1 MPDVP
6 LDSTS
11 ERTRLGVLATV
22 RTHAS
27 AIAIGLVAGAVV
39 GYVGSQFLP
48 TEYTAT
54 SKIFFEANG
63 PFSPDQGGGGDDA
76 VRFVANQAAL
86 VLTSDVLQPAA
97 DAVAVPIEDVRESV
111 TAVAGT
117 DTSDVTI
124 TAVAPAA
131 EQAQAIADSVAN
143 SYRTVA
149 GQRVT
154 AEADA
159 AVAAVTDNAPTGTG
173 AAAAAAATDSG
184 ATASAIRL
192 RAAAYGDGVSAIEPA
207 ILPETAS
214 APLPLQNALIGGLIG
229 LFLVTG
235 VNLLR
240 DQRKA
245 GTASVADLDLML
257 GAPLLSRYPAPGSR
271 AISDLVNADSNSDRF
286 RAANDVLTAIDVRL
300 EGVRRPSV
308 LFLSWQNHLST
319 TALTVSVSLAAAR
332 EGRPVVLVDGGGKER
347 GISSLTDVSP
357 GRGLE
362 GLANLATPISASL
375 RTWRVAKAELGVV
388 PLSDWSPTP
397 TSAAARPQVLRA
409 AMERLRE
416 SSVLNLVDGPPLTER
431 SLGLALGRGVDGVVL
446 VLDEDT
452 SVDDAQEM
460 GRRIGIAGI
469 SAIGY
474 VLVRAPRRRLRES
487 DRSGGR
493 GESAYESDV
502 VVEEDR
508 ARA

>member
-11 ERTRLGVLATV
+11 ERTRSGVLATV
-22 RTHAS
+22 RAHS
-27 AIAIGLVAGAVV
+27 VAIAAGLVVGAVV

-54 SKIFFEANG
+54 STIFFEATG
-63 PFSPDQGGGGDDA
+63 PFSPDAAGGGDDA

-86 VLTSDVLQPAA
+86 VLTNGVLQPAA

-117 DTSDVTI
+117 ETSDVTI

-143 SYRTVA
+143 SYRALA

-159 AVAAVTDNAPTGTG
+159 AVAAITANTPAGAAT
-173 AAAAAAATDSG
+173 AAAAAADG
-184 ATASAIRL
+184 ATEQAIRL
-192 RAAAYGDGVSAIEPA
+192 RAAAYGDGVSAIEPS
-207 ILPETAS
+207 ILPKAAS

-229 LFLVTG
+229 LFIVTG

-271 AISDLVNADSNSDRF
+271 AISDLVNADSSSDRF

-300 EGVRRPSV
+300 EGIRRPSV

-474 VLVRAPRRRLRES
+474 VLVRAPRRRLRE
-487 DRSGGR
+487 DNRSGGR
-493 GESAYESDV
+493 ENAYESDV

>member
-1 MPDVP
+1 MPDAP
-6 LDSTS
+6 LDSSS
-11 ERTRLGVLATV
+11 ERTRPGVLATM
-22 RTHAS
+22 RTHAVT
-27 AIAIGLVAGAVV
+27 IVAGVV
-39 GYVGSQFLP
+39 IGALLGFVGSQFLP
-48 TEYTAT
+48 TEYTAKST
-54 SKIFFEANG
+54 IFFEATG
-63 PFSPDQGGGGDDA
+63 PFSPDAAGGGDDA

-86 VLTSDVLQPAA
+86 VLTTEVLQPAA
-97 DAVAVPIEDVRESV
+97 DAVGVPVDEVRASV

-124 TAVAPAA
+124 TAVAPTA
-131 EQAQAIADSVAN
+131 EQAQAIADAVAG

-159 AVAAVTDNAPTGTG
+159 AVDAVNAAPSGAVAAV
-173 AAAAAAATDSG
+173 G
-184 ATASAIRL
+184 ATEGAIRL

-207 ILPETAS
+207 ILPQSAS

-235 VNLLR
+235 VNLVR

-245 GTASVADLDLML
+245 STASVADLDLML
-257 GAPLLSRYPAPGSR
+257 GSPLLSRYPAPGSR
-271 AISDLVNADSNSDRF
+271 AISEVVNADSSSDRF
-286 RAANDVLTAIDVRL
+286 RAGNDVLTAIDVRL
-300 EGVRRPSV
+300 EGIRRPSV

-362 GLANLATPISASL
+362 GLANPATPISASL

-397 TSAAARPQVLRA
+397 TSTAGRPQVLRA

-416 SSVLNLVDGPPLTER
+416 SSALNLVDGPPLTER

-446 VLDEDT
+446 VLNEDT
-452 SVDDAQEM
+452 SLDDAQEM

-474 VLVRAPRRRLRES
+474 VLVRTPRRRLREG
-487 DRSGGR
+487 DRAGGLR
-493 GESAYESDV
+493 GEADNENDV
-502 VVEEDR
+502 VIEEDR

>member
-11 ERTRLGVLATV
+11 ERTRSGVLATV
-22 RTHAS
+22 RTHAT

-54 SKIFFEANG
+54 STIFFEANG

-86 VLTSDVLQPAA
+86 VLTTDVLQPAA
-97 DAVAVPIEDVRESV
+97 DAVAVPIDDVRESV

-131 EQAQAIADSVAN
+131 EQAQAIADAVAN

-159 AVAAVTDNAPTGTG
+159 AVAAVTDAPGG
-173 AAAAAAATDSG
+173 AAAAAAADG

-300 EGVRRPSV
+300 EGIRRPSV

-493 GESAYESDV
+493 GESAYESDM

>member
-11 ERTRLGVLATV
+11 ERTRSGVLATV
-22 RTHAS
+22 RTHS
-27 AIAIGLVAGAVV
+27 TAIAIGLVAGAVV

-86 VLTSDVLQPAA
+86 VLTTDVLQPAA
-97 DAVAVPIEDVRESV
+97 DAVAVPIEEVRESV

-159 AVAAVTDNAPTGTG
+159 AVAAVTDNAPTGAG
-173 AAAAAAATDSG
+173 AAAVDG

-300 EGVRRPSV
+300 EGIRRPSV

>member
-1 MPDVP
+1 MPDTP
-6 LDSTS
+6 LDSSS
-11 ERTRLGVLATV
+11 ERTRSGVMATV
-22 RTHAS
+22 RTHAVT
-27 AIAIGLVAGAVV
+27 IAAGVVIGALLGF
-39 GYVGSQFLP
+39 VGSQFLP
-48 TEYTAT
+48 TEYTAEST
-54 SKIFFEANG
+54 IFFKATG
-63 PFSPDQGGGGDDA
+63 PFSPDAAGGGDDA
-76 VRFVANQAAL
+76 VRFVSNQAAL
-86 VLTSDVLQPAA
+86 VLTTDVLQPAA
-97 DAVAVPIEDVRESV
+97 DAVAVPIEQVRESV

-124 TAVAPAA
+124 TAIAPAA
-131 EQAQAIADSVAN
+131 EQAQAIADAVAN

-149 GQRVT
+149 GQRVIG
-154 AEADA
+154 EADA
-159 AVAAVTDNAPTGTG
+159 AVAAITANTPPG
-173 AAAAAAATDSG
+173 AAAAAAAAAADG
-184 ATASAIRL
+184 VTASAIRL

-207 ILPETAS
+207 ILPESAS

-271 AISDLVNADSNSDRF
+271 AIADLVNADSSSDRF

-474 VLVRAPRRRLRES
+474 VLVRATRRRLREG
-487 DRSGGR
+487 DRANGR
-493 GESAYESDV
+493 GDTHYENDMV
-502 VVEEDR
+502 IEEDR

>member
-1 MPDVP
+1 MPADTP

-11 ERTRLGVLATV
+11 GGSRSGVLATV
-22 RTHAS
+22 RNHS
-27 AIAIGLVAGAVV
+27 VAIALGLIVGAVL
-39 GYVGSQFLP
+39 GYVGSFFLP

-54 SKIFFEANG
+54 SEINLEAIA
-63 PFSPDQGGGGDDA
+63 PFSPGEGAGDDA
-76 VRFVANQAAL
+76 VRFVANQAL
-86 VLTSDVLQPAA
+86 EVVTTEVLQRAA
-97 DAVAVPIEDVRESV
+97 DGTGVPVDEVRESV
-111 TAVAGT
+111 TALAAT
-117 DTSDVTI
+117 ETSQVTI
-124 TAVAPAA
+124 TVVAPSADQAVAV
-131 EQAQAIADSVAN
+131 ADAVAN
-143 SYRTVA
+143 SYRDIV
-149 GQRVT
+149 GQRVR

-159 AVAAVTDNAPTGTG
+159 AVAAVEEDP
-173 AAAAAAATDSG
+173 AT
-184 ATASAIRL
+184 TLAIQL
-192 RAAAYGDGVSAIEPA
+192 RAAAYGNGVASIEPA
-207 ILPETAS
+207 VLPEAPS

-235 VNLLR
+235 VMLLR

-257 GAPLLSRYPAPGSR
+257 GAPLLSRYPSPGSR
-271 AISDLVNADSNSDRF
+271 AIGDLVSADASSDRF

-300 EGVRRPSV
+300 EGIRRPSV

-319 TALTVSVSLAAAR
+319 TALTVSVSLVAAR
-332 EGRPVVLVDGGGKER
+332 EGRPVVIVDGGGKER

-362 GLANLATPISASL
+362 GLANLATPVSASL

-460 GRRIGIAGI
+460 GRRIGIAGV

-474 VLVRAPRRRLRES
+474 VLVSPNRRRG
-487 DRSGGR
+487 DRR
-493 GESAYESDV
+493 GERPQRGDAAYESDLV
-502 VVEEDR
+502 VDDDR
-508 ARA
+508 APAGRRS

>member
-1 MPDVP
+1 MPDTP
-6 LDSTS
+6 LDSSS
-11 ERTRLGVLATV
+11 ERTRSGVMATV
-22 RTHAS
+22 RTHAVT
-27 AIAIGLVAGAVV
+27 IAAGVVIGALLGF
-39 GYVGSQFLP
+39 VGSQFLP
-48 TEYTAT
+48 TEYTAKST
-54 SKIFFEANG
+54 IFFTATA
-63 PFSPDQGGGGDDA
+63 PFSPDADGGGDDA

-86 VLTSDVLQPAA
+86 VLTNGVLQPAA

-124 TAVAPAA
+124 TAIAPAA
-131 EQAQAIADSVAN
+131 EQAQAIADAVAN

-154 AEADA
+154 AQADA
-159 AVAAVTDNAPTGTG
+159 AVAAVTTDPPTG
-173 AAAAAAATDSG
+173 AAAAAAAAAADG
-184 ATASAIRL
+184 ATEQAIRL
-192 RAAAYGDGVSAIEPA
+192 RAAAYGDGVSAVEPA
-207 ILPETAS
+207 ILPEAAS
-214 APLPLQNALIGGLIG
+214 APLPLQNALIGALIG

-271 AISDLVNADSNSDRF
+271 AIADLVNADSSSDRF

-474 VLVRAPRRRLRES
+474 VLVRATRRRLLEGDRASGRS
-487 DRSGGR
+487 DTP
-493 GESAYESDV
+493 YDTDLV
-502 VVEEDR
+502 IEEDR

>member
-1 MPDVP
+1 MPDTP
-6 LDSTS
+6 LDSSS
-11 ERTRLGVLATV
+11 ERTRSGVLATV
-22 RTHAS
+22 RTHAVT
-27 AIAIGLVAGAVV
+27 IAGGLVVGAVL
-39 GYVGSQFLP
+39 GFVGSQFLP
-48 TEYTAT
+48 TEYTAKST
-54 SKIFFEANG
+54 IFFEATG
-63 PFSPDQGGGGDDA
+63 PFSPDAAGGGDDA
-76 VRFVANQAAL
+76 VRFVSNQAAL
-86 VLTSDVLQPAA
+86 VLTTDVLQPAS

-131 EQAQAIADSVAN
+131 EQAQAIADAVAN

-149 GQRVT
+149 GARVT
-154 AEADA
+154 QEADA
-159 AVAAVTDNAPTGTG
+159 AVAAVNANAPAGAG
-173 AAAAAAATDSG
+173 AAAAAADG
-184 ATASAIRL
+184 ATEQAIRL

-207 ILPETAS
+207 ILPESAS

-271 AISDLVNADSNSDRF
+271 AISDLVNADSSSDRF

-474 VLVRAPRRRLRES
+474 VLVRAPRRRLREA
-487 DRSGGR
+487 DRTSGR
-493 GESAYESDV
+493 GESAYESDM

>member
-1 MPDVP
+1 MPDTP
-6 LDSTS
+6 LDSSS
-11 ERTRLGVLATV
+11 ERTRSGVMATV
-22 RTHAS
+22 RTHAVT
-27 AIAIGLVAGAVV
+27 IAAGVVIGALLGF
-39 GYVGSQFLP
+39 VGSQFLP
-48 TEYTAT
+48 TEYTAKST
-54 SKIFFEANG
+54 IFFEATG
-63 PFSPDQGGGGDDA
+63 PFSPDAAGGGDDA

-86 VLTSDVLQPAA
+86 VLTTDVLQPAA
-97 DAVAVPIEDVRESV
+97 DAVAVPIEQVRESV

-124 TAVAPAA
+124 TAVAPTA
-131 EQAQAIADSVAN
+131 EQAQAIADAVAN

-159 AVAAVTDNAPTGTG
+159 AVAAVTSNAPAGS
-173 AAAAAAATDSG
+173 AAAAAADG
-184 ATASAIRL
+184 ATEQAIRL
-192 RAAAYGDGVSAIEPA
+192 RAAAYGDGVSAIESA
-207 ILPETAS
+207 ILPESAS

-271 AISDLVNADSNSDRF
+271 AISDLVNADSSSDRF

-300 EGVRRPSV
+300 EGIRRPSV

-460 GRRIGIAGI
+460 GRRIGVAGI

-474 VLVRAPRRRLRES
+474 VLVRVPRRRLREG
-487 DRSGGR
+487 DRASTR
-493 GESAYESDV
+493 GDTSYESDMV
-502 VVEEDR
+502 IEEDR

>member
-1 MPDVP
+1 VPDTP
-6 LDSTS
+6 LDSSS
-11 ERTRLGVLATV
+11 ERTRSGVLATV
-22 RTHAS
+22 RTHGVT
-27 AIAIGLVAGAVV
+27 IAAGLVVGAVL
-39 GYVGSQFLP
+39 GFVGSQFLP
-48 TEYTAT
+48 TEYTAEST
-54 SKIFFEANG
+54 IFFEATG
-63 PFSPDQGGGGDDA
+63 PFSPDAAGGGDDA
-76 VRFVANQAAL
+76 VRFVSNQAAL
-86 VLTSDVLQPAA
+86 VLTTDVLQPAA
-97 DAVAVPIEDVRESV
+97 DAVAVPIEDVRDSV

-131 EQAQAIADSVAN
+131 EQAQAIADAVAN

-149 GQRVT
+149 GARVT
-154 AEADA
+154 QEADA
-159 AVAAVTDNAPTGTG
+159 AVAAVNANTPAGAGAG
-173 AAAAAAATDSG
+173 AAAAADG
-184 ATASAIRL
+184 ATEQAIRL

-207 ILPETAS
+207 ILPESAS

-271 AISDLVNADSNSDRF
+271 AISDLVNADSSSDRF

-300 EGVRRPSV
+300 EGIRRPSV

-474 VLVRAPRRRLRES
+474 VLVRAPRRRLREG
-487 DRSGGR
+487 DRATGR
-493 GESAYESDV
+493 GDNAYESDM

>member
-1 MPDVP
+1 MPDTP
-6 LDSTS
+6 LDSSS
-11 ERTRLGVLATV
+11 ERTRSGVLATV
-22 RTHAS
+22 RTHAVT
-27 AIAIGLVAGAVV
+27 IAAGLVIGAVL

-54 SKIFFEANG
+54 SKIFFEATG
-63 PFSPDQGGGGDDA
+63 PFSPDAAGGGDDA

-86 VLTSDVLQPAA
+86 VLTTDVLQPAA
-97 DAVAVPIEDVRESV
+97 DAVAVPIEDVRANV

-117 DTSDVTI
+117 ETSDVTI
-124 TAVAPAA
+124 TAVGPAA
-131 EQAQAIADSVAN
+131 EQAQAIADAVAN

-159 AVAAVTDNAPTGTG
+159 AVAAVAENAPTG
-173 AAAAAAATDSG
+173 AAAAAAGGVTESD
-184 ATASAIRL
+184 IRL
-192 RAAAYGDGVSAIEPA
+192 RASAYGDGVAAIEPA

-271 AISDLVNADSNSDRF
+271 AISDLVNADSSSDRF

-446 VLDEDT
+446 VLDENT

-474 VLVRAPRRRLRES
+474 VLVRTPRRRLREG
-487 DRSGGR
+487 DRPSGR
-493 GESAYESDV
+493 GDNAYESEMV
-502 VVEEDR
+502 IEEDR

>member
-11 ERTRLGVLATV
+11 ERTRSGVLATV
-22 RTHAS
+22 RTHAV
-27 AIAIGLVAGAVV
+27 AIAAGLVVGAVV

-48 TEYTAT
+48 TEYTAR
-54 SKIFFEANG
+54 SMIFFEATG
-63 PFSPDQGGGGDDA
+63 PFSPDAAGGGDDA

-86 VLTSDVLQPAA
+86 VLTTDVLQPAA

-111 TAVAGT
+111 TAVAGSE
-117 DTSDVTI
+117 TSDVTI

-131 EQAQAIADSVAN
+131 EQAQAIADAVAN

-154 AEADA
+154 TEADE
-159 AVAAVTDNAPTGTG
+159 AVAAISANAPTGAG
-173 AAAAAAATDSG
+173 AAAAAADG
-184 ATASAIRL
+184 ATEQAIRL

-271 AISDLVNADSNSDRF
+271 AISDLVNADSSSDRF

-300 EGVRRPSV
+300 EGIRRPSV

-474 VLVRAPRRRLRES
+474 VLVRAPRRRLR
-487 DRSGGR
+487 DDTRSSGR
-493 GESAYESDV
+493 ETAYESDM